1 MSNFL
6 LFVMVACLFVHTFLN
21 FFLKV
26 VSEVVAK
33 SSSTAAV
40 EHTVEEF
47 FAKLLNSVLGFFR
60 KL

>member
-1 MSNFL
+1 
-6 LFVMVACLFVHTFLN
+6 MVAAIFVHTFLN

-26 VSEVVAK
+26 VAEVVSK
-33 SSSTAAV
+33 SAGVPAV